1 MATRSQSMIIQMM
14 TTLKWSVTCVGV
26 RISMMG
32 TKMHL
37 MEQSRGLEIALSFA
51 TSAIQLFIK
60 DVTVES

>member
-1 MATRSQSMIIQMM
+1 MVTRSQSMIIQMM

-26 RISMMG
+26 KISMMG

-37 MEQSRGLEIALSFA
+37 MEQWRGLEIASSFA